1 MSVYHGEIEIS
12 GELLRPTYEDISDRV
27 REHVKR
33 SSIRDGICVV
43 YSHHT
48 TCSVITQESSH
59 DTNLWGT
66 EYLQQDLFNIME
78 ELVPSCR
85 SEGQYLHPGPKHIE
99 FAETVAKEDGKFS
112 LNTDAHLRSVFFG
125 RSETITINSGE
136 LSLGEFGYVYFID
149 WDQLR
154 SRQRVCEV
162 QIIGE

>member
-1 MSVYHGEIEIS
+1 MSVYHGEIEIN

-27 REHVKR
+27 RDHVKQ
-33 SSIRDGICVV
+33 SGIRDGICVV

-78 ELVPSCR
+78 DLVPTCR
-85 SEGQYLHPGPKHIE
+85 TEGQYLHPGPKHVE
-99 FAETVAKEDGKFS
+99 FAETVAKEEGKFS

-125 RSETITINSGE
+125 RSETITVNKGH
-136 LSLGEFGYVYFID
+136 LSLGEFGYIYFID